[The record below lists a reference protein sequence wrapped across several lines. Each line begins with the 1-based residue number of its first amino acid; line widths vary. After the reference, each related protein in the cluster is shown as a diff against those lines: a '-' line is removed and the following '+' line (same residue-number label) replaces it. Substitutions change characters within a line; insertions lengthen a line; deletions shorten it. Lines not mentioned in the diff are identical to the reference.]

1 MRCSYLV
8 VVVVVVVEVV
18 VVVVVVV
25 VIEVVLV
32 EVVEVNFI
40 SNKVQQLHSNEK
52 TAQWNY
58 MSQKS

>member
-8 VVVVVVVEVV
+8 VVVVEVVVVE
-18 VVVVVVV
+18 VVVVVV

-40 SNKVQQLHSNEK
+40 SNKVQQLHSNVK
-52 TAQWNY
+52 STQWNY